1 MTIRKDLD
9 DMLNSLKTGG
19 QSPADAE
26 KRKPIEEKHVQK
38 KSIYDSM
45 SVDDLLSALNA
56 EKKQPE
62 PEQEQFQRPQ
72 QTEVK
77 PAEPV
82 SVPEQEQFQRPQ
94 QTEVKPAEP
103 VSVPEQEQFQRP
115 QQTEVKPAEPVIA
128 PVQEKREYKPV
139 SSGIPELHHTSA
151 VHAEPVTI
159 QETVNVISRAPEI
172 TEPKKVILDTAK
184 NDHKHSFKP
193 AEEKQSDDAEK
204 PEAPKHKK
212 RIVITGEL
220 PDYEAIRQRELEKDR
235 LAREKAEAEK
245 AAEEA
250 EQAMPEPVPPVIEP
264 AEENAENAFPAEEK
278 SEITEEKSKKS
289 LFSKI
294 KDKFKVEELGGDMP
308 DPEPPVMPVHVEKD
322 EVDSFIEEVNAEAE
336 ETEYQ
341 PISEEEFTEPE
352 SEIEPAAE
360 EELPSADELLDAAL
374 AAINA
379 ADNQYEASEEIPSEP
394 EIPEQEQTEQTEED
408 VEETESDPVNS
419 IISDMREDAAN
430 AIADLDKPREEKQAE
445 QTESAKE
452 SVEVNKTET
461 VQKEEKPEKKGV
473 LKKILDEDPEEL
485 INECSEKSEADE
497 ENSDSSFKNI
507 RFKKTLY
514 TVLGAVFAVFA
525 VIGIIVS
532 VSKCVSTVRSFTS
545 GEVKKDGFNEI
556 VYPAVIMDI
565 ESFNSPAELSSEQII
580 TASIW
585 SIIMDEDRVS
595 KYTVNPG
602 TDTIS
607 IPYMDVEA
615 RAVEMFGTE
624 HPAFEH
630 CTVGP
635 VDSRFFYSDGAYN
648 VKIKPITF
656 TYSPEIKSIVK
667 SGSTY
672 TVSVDYIDELPEWMD
687 KSVSKSVEF
696 KLTEHD
702 DNTYSI
708 DSMKIEYVKS
718 SNI

>member
-62 PEQEQFQRPQ
+62 PVQEQLQRPQ

-82 SVPEQEQFQRPQ
+82 SAPVQEQFQRPQ
-94 QTEVKPAEP
+94 QTEIKPAEP
-103 VSVPEQEQFQRP
+103 VSAPVQEQFQRP
-115 QQTEVKPAEPVIA
+115 QQTEIKPAEPVSA
-128 PVQEKREYKPV
+128 PVQEKRESKPV
-139 SSGIPELHHTSA
+139 SSDIPELHLASA

-172 TEPKKVILDTAK
+172 TEPKKVIFDTAK
-184 NDHKHSFKP
+184 NEHKRSVKP
-193 AEEKQSDDAEK
+193 AEEKPSDDAEK
-204 PEAPKHKK
+204 PEAPKRKK

-250 EQAMPEPVPPVIEP
+250 AQVMPEPVPVIEP
-264 AEENAENAFPAEEK
+264 AENAFPAEEQP
-278 SEITEEKSKKS
+278 EVTEEKSKKS
-289 LFSKI
+289 IFSKI

-308 DPEPPVMPVHVEKD
+308 DPEPPVIPVPVEKD
-322 EVDSFIEEVNAEAE
+322 EVGSFIDEVNAEAE
-336 ETEYQ
+336 ETAYQ
-341 PISEEEFTEPE
+341 PINEEEFTEPE
-352 SEIEPAAE
+352 PEIEPAAE

-379 ADNQYEASEEIPSEP
+379 ADNQYEASEEVPSEP
-394 EIPEQEQTEQTEED
+394 EIPETEQAEKAEETA
-408 VEETESDPVNS
+408 EETESDPVNS

-445 QTESAKE
+445 QTASADE
-452 SVEVNKTET
+452 GAEVNKTET
-461 VQKEEKPEKKGV
+461 VKKEEKPEKKGV

-485 INECSEKSEADE
+485 LNECSEKSEADE
-497 ENSDSSFKNI
+497 ENPESSFRNI

-635 VDSRFFYSDGAYN
+635 VDSRFFYSEGAYN

-672 TVSVDYIDELPEWMD
+672 TVSVDYVDELPEWMD